1 MSHGSV
7 LALLAL
13 ALARGDAAPSRRL
26 QSVAP
31 SWTVDT
37 SLHEDTMTLVAIVR
51 VQDVVQASGTLG
63 AFSGGDT
70 RGVSILSMRI
80 PRGPHAGEYCFMLM
94 VYGLAGDTIT
104 FRFWDGQTITDMIET
119 EAFVPGSMAGDALMP
134 VLLAAYAANSPP
146 PPPPS
151 PLPAL
156 PPTLIVHGWEVET
169 ERYYMTMMMIA
180 VVRIGSA
187 YSTTI
192 GASATHGTL
201 AAFHDPDVR
210 GVQDASLVG
219 IPVGTFQGQHCMRQ
233 PDLQPAQSLYS
244 GCVRTLCDTCVE
256 SCALST
262 LSVWQTFG

>member
-1 MSHGSV
+1 MSLESV

-51 VQDVVQASGTLG
+51 VQDVVQATGTLG

-119 EAFVPGSMAGDALMP
+119 ERFVPG
-134 VLLAAYAANSPP
+134 VLTGRGHLVLR
-146 PPPPS
+146 
-151 PLPAL
+151 LPAL
-156 PPTLIVHGWEVET
+156 AHGLPKAAVCSRQRKALI
-169 ERYYMTMMMIA
+169 
-180 VVRIGSA
+180 
-187 YSTTI
+187 
-192 GASATHGTL
+192 
-201 AAFHDPDVR
+201 
-210 GVQDASLVG
+210 
-219 IPVGTFQGQHCMRQ
+219 
-233 PDLQPAQSLYS
+233 
-244 GCVRTLCDTCVE
+244 E
-256 SCALST
+256 SE
-262 LSVWQTFG
+262 

>member
-1 MSHGSV
+1 MMVTRVTRSIFGCESCERAAPSTHMSRMSV

-51 VQDVVQASGTLG
+51 VQDVVQATGTLG

-70 RGVSILSMRI
+70 RGVSILSLRI

-119 EAFVPGSMAGDALMP
+119 ERFVPGSIAFAHGLPKAAVCAAGRARRCRAGDAADRTMRACP
-134 VLLAAYAANSPP
+134 QAN
-146 PPPPS
+146 
-151 PLPAL
+151 
-156 PPTLIVHGWEVET
+156 
-169 ERYYMTMMMIA
+169 R
-180 VVRIGSA
+180 
-187 YSTTI
+187 
-192 GASATHGTL
+192 
-201 AAFHDPDVR
+201 
-210 GVQDASLVG
+210 
-219 IPVGTFQGQHCMRQ
+219 
-233 PDLQPAQSLYS
+233 
-244 GCVRTLCDTCVE
+244 
-256 SCALST
+256 
-262 LSVWQTFG
+262 